1 MSSASGSPTSS
12 TTISNRLARNSPV
25 TSPAVGNTPTM
36 TARGSL
42 EDHVIAQQSGADNG
56 AVFTIRLPA

>member
-1 MSSASGSPTSS
+1 
-12 TTISNRLARNSPV
+12 
-25 TSPAVGNTPTM
+25 M

-42 EDHVIAQQSGADNG
+42 EDHVIAEQSRADDG